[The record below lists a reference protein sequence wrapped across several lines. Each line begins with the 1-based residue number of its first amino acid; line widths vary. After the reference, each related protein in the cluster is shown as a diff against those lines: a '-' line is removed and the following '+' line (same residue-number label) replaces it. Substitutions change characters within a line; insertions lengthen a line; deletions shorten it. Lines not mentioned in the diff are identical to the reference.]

1 MPKIGTEEK
10 SEDKMYYKDV
20 HRDHVEEKVI
30 DRKQL
35 MERVDGDF
43 ELLKELLTVFV
54 EEFPAQLKEIEEA
67 ILCNNS
73 EKLHRSAHRLKGALG
88 NLAAEEAYETSM
100 TMETYGINR
109 DMTAARDLYLE
120 FGRQIAA
127 ALDDLKSI
135 VENGGF

>member
-109 DMTAARDLYLE
+109 DMTAARGLYLE
-120 FGRQIAA
+120 FGRQITV

-135 VENGGF
+135 VENGSF